1 MNKKN
6 KNSANIGFEKQIWDA
21 ACVLWGHIPAA
32 DYRKV
37 IVGLIFL
44 RYISSAFEQRYQEL
58 VKEGDGFENDRDAY
72 TENNIFFVPR
82 KARWETISKAAHKP
96 EIGIVIDDAM
106 KAIEAENKTLKNVLP
121 KNYAN
126 PDLDKRVLG
135 DVVDLFTNNI
145 KMEMTEESKDL
156 LGRTYEYCIAQFA
169 AYEGTKGGEFYT
181 PASIV
186 KTIVA
191 ILKPFN
197 NCRVYDPCCGSGGMF
212 VQSAKFIQAHSRNRG
227 AISVYGQESNADTW
241 KMAKMN
247 MAIRGID
254 ANFGPY
260 QADTFFNDLHPT
272 LKADFIMANPPFNL
286 SNWGQ
291 DKLQDDVRWK
301 YGIPPAGNANFAW
314 IQHMIHHLAP
324 NGKIGLV
331 LANGAL
337 STQNSGE
344 GEIRKAIIEA
354 DLIEGIVAL
363 PTQLFYSV
371 TIPVTLWF
379 ISKNKSQ
386 KGKTIF
392 IDARKMGFM
401 VDRKHRDF
409 TEKDIAK
416 IGDTFALF
424 QKGKL
429 KDVQGFCAVATTEDI
444 AKQEYVLTPGRYVG
458 IEEQEDDGEP
468 FEQKMTRLTS
478 DLSDMFKKS
487 HKLEDEIKKKLGA
500 MGYEI

>member
-1 MNKKN
+1 MNEKN
-6 KNSANIGFEKQIWDA
+6 NANIGFEKQIWDA

-32 DYRKV
+32 EYRKV

-44 RYISSAFEQRYQEL
+44 RYISSAFEKRYQEL
-58 VKEGDGFENDRDAY
+58 VAEGDGFEDDIDAY
-72 TENNIFFVPR
+72 IEDNIFFVPED
-82 KARWETISKAAHKP
+82 ARWSKIASAAHTP
-96 EIGIVIDDAM
+96 EIGTVIDNAM
-106 KAIEAENKTLKNVLP
+106 RAIEKENTTLKNVLP
-121 KNYAN
+121 KNYAS

-135 DVVDLFTNNI
+135 DVVDLFTNMN
-145 KMEMTEESKDL
+145 MGDTEESKDL
-156 LGRTYEYCIAQFA
+156 LGRTYEYCIQQFA
-169 AYEGTKGGEFYT
+169 AYEGVKGGEFYT

-191 ILKPFN
+191 ILKPFK

-212 VQSAKFIQAHSRNRG
+212 VQSAKFIQAHSGKRG
-227 AISVYGQESNADTW
+227 EIAVYGQESNADTW

-254 ANFGPY
+254 ADFGPY
-260 QADTFFNDLHPT
+260 QADTFFNDLHKT

-291 DKLQDDVRWK
+291 DKLIDDVRWE
-301 YGIPPAGNANFAW
+301 YGTPPAGNANYAW

-337 STQNSGE
+337 STQSSGE
-344 GEIRKAIIEA
+344 GEIRKRIIEA
-354 DLIEGIVAL
+354 DLVEGIVAL

-379 ISKNKSQ
+379 ITKPAAKKQ
-386 KGKTIF
+386 KGKTLF
-392 IDARKMGFM
+392 IDARKMGYM

-409 TEKDIAK
+409 TEEDIAK
-416 IGDTFALF
+416 IADTFTAF
-424 QKGKL
+424 QEGTLEDAK
-429 KDVQGFCAVATTEDI
+429 GFCSVATLEDI
-444 AKQEYVLTPGRYVG
+444 KNQDYILTPGRYVG

-468 FEQKMTRLTS
+468 FEEKMKRLTEE
-478 DLSDMFKKS
+478 LSDMFAKS
-487 HKLEDEIKKKLGA
+487 HELEEEIRKNLGA
-500 MGYEI
+500 IGYEV

>member
-1 MNKKN
+1 MAEKT
-6 KNSANIGFEKQIWDA
+6 SANIGFEKQIWDA

-37 IVGLIFL
+37 IIGLIFL
-44 RYISSAFEQRYQEL
+44 RYISSAFDKRYKEL
-58 VKEGDGFENDRDAY
+58 VAEGDGFENDPDAY
-72 TENNIFFVPR
+72 IEENVFFVPES
-82 KARWETISKAAHKP
+82 ARWDKIASAAHKP
-96 EIGIVIDDAM
+96 EIGTVIDNAM
-106 KAIEAENKTLKNVLP
+106 RAIENDNKKLKNVLP
-121 KNYAN
+121 KNYAS

-135 DVVDLFTNNI
+135 DVVDLFTN
-145 KMEMTEESKDL
+145 MDMGGTEDSKDL

-169 AYEGTKGGEFYT
+169 AYEGVKGGEFYT

-186 KTIVA
+186 KTIVSV
-191 ILKPFN
+191 LKPFS

-212 VQSAKFIQAHSRNRG
+212 VQSEKFIQAHTGKRG
-227 AISVYGQESNADTW
+227 TISVYGQESNADTW

-254 ANFGPY
+254 ADFGPH

-291 DKLQDDVRWK
+291 DKLKDDKRWK
-301 YGIPPAGNANFAW
+301 FGIPPAGNANYAW

-324 NGKIGLV
+324 NGKLGLV

-337 STQNSGE
+337 STQSSGE
-344 GEIRKAIIEA
+344 GEIRKNIIEA
-354 DLIEGIVAL
+354 DLVEGIIAL

-379 ISKNKSQ
+379 ISKNKKQ
-386 KGKTIF
+386 KGKTLF
-392 IDARKMGFM
+392 IDARKMGYM

-409 TEKDIAK
+409 KEEDIQKLA
-416 IGDTFALF
+416 DTFTAF
-424 QKGKL
+424 QEGKL
-429 KDVQGFCAVATTEDI
+429 EDVKGFCAAATLQDI
-444 AKQEYVLTPGRYVG
+444 AKQDYILTPGRYVG

-468 FEQKMTRLTS
+468 FEEKMTRLTS
-478 DLSDMFKKS
+478 DLSDMFIKS
-487 HKLEDEIKKKLGA
+487 HELEEEIKRQLGA
-500 MGYEI
+500 IGYEI